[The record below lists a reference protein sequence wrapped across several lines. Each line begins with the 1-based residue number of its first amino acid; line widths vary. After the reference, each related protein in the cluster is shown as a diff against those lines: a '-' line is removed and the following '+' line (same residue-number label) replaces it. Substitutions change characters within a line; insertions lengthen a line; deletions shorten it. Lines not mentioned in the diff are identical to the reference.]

1 MKKILY
7 SLLALAA
14 TVAACTDFAED
25 EKIDFAATD
34 APVVAATVV
43 DDNTVSVSVTPK
55 EGNVY
60 YSYVLIAGPAKAL
73 KAETVLKG
81 NGKGGYGGDAV
92 VDEKKEPVAAVLKAS
107 ETKSVSFQVG
117 GLKSNTAYTL
127 YAVASNSQG
136 VVSKLA
142 TSTALTTDGTAPVL
156 KKYDFQSTA
165 TNLDYVLEFDD
176 PIAFTGKGTVTAHY
190 YARYSKAGADGN
202 LVEYKKAVVPADSLV
217 ISGKNLYVSLDAA
230 EAIPGAIV
238 AISYT
243 EGLVANLVGG
253 RVEAFTD
260 VTVSSK
266 LESKGLVASYK
277 TQPFALGLT
286 EDEPQE
292 GSGIEGGDEEEP
304 EVTSFSDWEELDMV
318 TYSYN
323 KYPLAGVLKAAKL
336 SIETEDANGRVV
348 AYTGKQLKNVNDNK
362 LSVKIDEDP
371 GFGSYVSYKIA
382 AGSIADIFGN
392 TNSEFTAEKL
402 YLCSFGYKLADV
414 LGTYTVTGVAVKYGV
429 PVSYKLVIAETDDAK
444 KGDLL
449 ITNFLGFEGK
459 LYVDFN
465 PDNGTVKIKE
475 GVTFNDKNLV
485 SFNGEGDQLFSIP
498 SPGVLTSDAY
508 VIVLTYEGE
517 DVTGFATDEN
527 GLDVVVA
534 NFRATRD

>member
-73 KAETVLKG
+73 KSETVLKG
-81 NGKGGYGGDAV
+81 GYESDAV
-92 VDEKKEPVAAVLKAS
+92 ANEKKEPVAAVLKAS

-142 TSTALTTDGTAPVL
+142 TSTVVTTDGTAPVRTD
-156 KKYDFQSTA
+156 YHFQSTA
-165 TNLDYVLEFDD
+165 TNLVYELVFDD
-176 PIAFTGKGTVTAHY
+176 PIAFTGQGTVTAHY
-190 YARYSKAGADGN
+190 YAKYSKAGADGN

-260 VTVSSK
+260 VTVNSK

-286 EDEPQE
+286 EDEPKE
-292 GSGIEGGDEEEP
+292 GSGIEGGEEEEP
-304 EVTSFSDWEELDMV
+304 EVTFFSDWEELDMV

-348 AYTGKQLKNVNDNK
+348 AYTGQQLKIAVANK

-382 AGSIADIFGN
+382 AGSIVDIFGN

-402 YLCSFGYKLADV
+402 YFCSYGYKLADV
-414 LGTYTVTGVAVKYGV
+414 LGTYTVTGVAVMDRV

-459 LYVDFN
+459 LYAGFD

-485 SFNGEGDQLFSIP
+485 YFNDDGDQLFSIP
-498 SPGVLTSDAY
+498 SPGVLTSGA
-508 VIVLTYEGE
+508 IVCVLAYEGE
-517 DVTGFATDEN
+517 EVTGFAKDAN
-527 GLDVVVA
+527 GYDVAIA
-534 NFRATRD
+534 NFRATRE

>member
-73 KAETVLKG
+73 KSETVLKG
-81 NGKGGYGGDAV
+81 GYESDAV
-92 VDEKKEPVAAVLKAS
+92 ANEKKEPVAAVLKAS

-142 TSTALTTDGTAPVL
+142 TSTVVTTDGTAPVRTDW
-156 KKYDFQSTA
+156 KFQSTA
-165 TNLDYVLEFDD
+165 TNLVYELVFDD
-176 PIAFTGKGTVTAHY
+176 PIAFTGQGTVTAHY
-190 YARYSKAGADGN
+190 YAKYSKAGADGN

-260 VTVSSK
+260 VTVNSK

-286 EDEPQE
+286 EDEPKE
-292 GSGIEGGDEEEP
+292 GSGIEGGEEEP
-304 EVTSFSDWEELDMV
+304 EVTFFSDWEELDMV

-348 AYTGKQLKNVNDNK
+348 AYTGQQLKIADANK

-382 AGSIADIFGN
+382 AGSIVDIFGN

-402 YLCSFGYKLADV
+402 YFCSYGYKLADV
-414 LGTYTVTGVAVKYGV
+414 LGTYTVTGVAVMDRV

-459 LYVDFN
+459 LYAGFD

-485 SFNGEGDQLFSIP
+485 YFKDDGDQLFSIP
-498 SPGVLTSDAY
+498 SPGVLTSGA
-508 VIVLTYEGE
+508 IVCVLAYEGE
-517 DVTGFATDEN
+517 EVTGFAKDAN
-527 GLDVVVA
+527 GYDVAIA
-534 NFRATRD
+534 NFRATRE

>member
-25 EKIDFAATD
+25 EIIDFAATD

-81 NGKGGYGGDAV
+81 GYESDAV
-92 VDEKKEPVAAVLKAS
+92 ANEKKEPVAAVLKAS

-136 VVSKLA
+136 VVSKVA

-190 YARYSKAGADGN
+190 YARHSKAGADGN

-253 RVEAFTD
+253 RAEAFTD

-266 LESKGLVASYK
+266 LESNGLVASYK

-286 EDEPQE
+286 EDEPKE
-292 GSGIEGGDEEEP
+292 GSDIEGGEEEEP
-304 EVTSFSDWEELDMV
+304 EVKLFSDWEELDMV

-336 SIETEDANGRVV
+336 SIATEDANGRVV
-348 AYTGKQLKNVNDNK
+348 AYTGQQLKIAAANK

-382 AGSIADIFGN
+382 AGSIVDIFGN

-402 YLCSFGYKLADV
+402 YFCSYGYKLADV
-414 LGTYTVTGVAVKYGV
+414 LGTYTVTGVAIKYGV
-429 PVSYKLVIAETDDAK
+429 PVSYKLVIAETDDAEK
-444 KGDLL
+444 
-449 ITNFLGFEGK
+449 
-459 LYVDFN
+459 
-465 PDNGTVKIKE
+465 
-475 GVTFNDKNLV
+475 
-485 SFNGEGDQLFSIP
+485 GDQLFSIP

-508 VIVLTYEGE
+508 VIVLTYEGK
-517 DVTGFATDEN
+517 DVTGFAMDEN
-527 GLDVVVA
+527 GLDVAVA
-534 NFRATRD
+534 NFRATRN

>member
-1 MKKILY
+1 M
-7 SLLALAA
+7 LALAA

-34 APVVAATVV
+34 APIVAATVV

-73 KAETVLKG
+73 KAEAVLKG

-92 VDEKKEPVAAVLKAS
+92 VDEKKEPVVAVLKAS

-142 TSTALTTDGTAPVL
+142 TSTAVTTDGTAPVL
-156 KKYDFQSTA
+156 IKYDFQSTA

-190 YARYSKAGADGN
+190 YARFNVGADGN

-238 AISYT
+238 TISYT

-260 VTVSSK
+260 VTVSAM
-266 LESKGLVASYK
+266 LESDGLLAAYK

-292 GSGIEGGDEEEP
+292 GSGIEGGEEEEP
-304 EVTSFSDWEELDMV
+304 EVTLFSDWKELDMV
-318 TYSYN
+318 TYAYN
-323 KYPLAGVLKAAKL
+323 KYPLAGKLKAAKL

-348 AYTGKQLKNVNDNK
+348 AYTGQQLKVVGRNK

-371 GFGSYVSYKIA
+371 GNGSYVSYKIA
-382 AGSIADIFGN
+382 AGSVVDFFGN

-402 YLCSFGYKLADV
+402 YLCSKLIDV
-414 LGTYTVTGVAVKYGV
+414 LGTYTVTGIGLMTNL

-444 KGDLL
+444 KGNVL

-459 LYVDFN
+459 LYADFD
-465 PDNGTVKIKE
+465 PDGSTLKIHE
-475 GVTFNDKNLV
+475 HDAINDKNKV
-485 SFNGEGDQLFSIP
+485 SFADAGDQLFSMP
-498 SPGVLTSDAY
+498 SPGILTSDAY
-508 VIVLTYEGE
+508 IGVMDYEGDE
-517 DVTGFATDEN
+517 TIGYAKDKEGFDVLIT
-527 GLDVVVA
+527 
-534 NFRATRD
+534 NFRATRE

>member
-34 APVVAATVV
+34 APIVAATVV

-60 YSYVLIAGPAKAL
+60 YSYVLIAGQAKAL

-117 GLKSNTAYTL
+117 GLESNTAYTL

-136 VVSKLA
+136 VVSKVA
-142 TSTALTTDGTAPVL
+142 TSTAVTTDGTAPVL

-253 RVEAFTD
+253 RAEAFTD
-260 VTVSSK
+260 VAVSSK
-266 LESKGLVASYK
+266 LESEGLVASYK

-292 GSGIEGGDEEEP
+292 GSGIGGGEEEEP
-304 EVTSFSDWEELDMV
+304 EVKLFSDWEELDMV

-336 SIETEDANGRVV
+336 SIETEDANGRLV
-348 AYTGKQLKNVNDNK
+348 AYTGKQLKKVNDNK

-402 YLCSFGYKLADV
+402 YFCSFGYKLADV
-414 LGTYTVTGVAVKYGV
+414 LGTYTVTGVAAKYGV
-429 PVSYKLVIAETDDAK
+429 PVSYKLVIAETDDPK

-459 LYVDFN
+459 LYADFD
-465 PDNGTVKIKE
+465 PDNGTVKIYE

-485 SFNGEGDQLFSIP
+485 SFNGAGDQLFSIP

-517 DVTGFATDEN
+517 NVTGFAMDEN

-534 NFRATRD
+534 DFRATRN

>member
-266 LESKGLVASYK
+266 LESEGLVASYK

-336 SIETEDANGRVV
+336 SIATEDANGRVV
-348 AYTGKQLKNVNDNK
+348 AYTGQQLKIAAANK

-382 AGSIADIFGN
+382 AGSIVDIFGN

-402 YLCSFGYKLADV
+402 YFCSYGYKLADV
-414 LGTYTVTGVAVKYGV
+414 LGTYTVTGVAIKYGV
-429 PVSYKLVIAETDDAK
+429 PVSYKLVIAETDDAE

-459 LYVDFN
+459 LYVDFD
-465 PDNGTVKIKE
+465 PDNGTVKIYE
-475 GVTFNDKNLV
+475 GDTFNDKNLV
-485 SFNGEGDQLFSIP
+485 SFNGEGNQLFSIP

-508 VIVLTYEGE
+508 VIVLTYEGK

-527 GLDVVVA
+527 GLDVAVA
-534 NFRATRD
+534 NFRATRN

>member
-43 DDNTVSVSVTPK
+43 DDNTISVSVTPK

-92 VDEKKEPVAAVLKAS
+92 VDEKKEPVAAILKAS

-286 EDEPQE
+286 EDEPKE
-292 GSGIEGGDEEEP
+292 GSGIEGGEEEEP
-304 EVTSFSDWEELDMV
+304 EVTFFSDWEELDMV

-323 KYPLAGVLKAAKL
+323 KYPLAGIKAAKL

-348 AYTGKQLKNVNDNK
+348 AYAGQQLKIAAANK

-371 GFGSYVSYKIA
+371 GYGSYVSYKIA
-382 AGSIADIFGN
+382 AGSIVDIFGN

-402 YLCSFGYKLADV
+402 YFCSYGYKLADV

-449 ITNFLGFEGK
+449 ITNYLGFEGK
-459 LYVDFN
+459 LYAGFD
-465 PDNGTVKIKE
+465 PDNGTVKIRE

-517 DVTGFATDEN
+517 NVTGFATDEN

-534 NFRATRD
+534 NFRATRN

>member
-81 NGKGGYGGDAV
+81 GYESDAV
-92 VDEKKEPVAAVLKAS
+92 ANEKKEPVAAVLKAS

-142 TSTALTTDGTAPVL
+142 TSTAVTTDGTAPVL

-190 YARYSKAGADGN
+190 YARHSKAGADGN

-253 RVEAFTD
+253 RAEAFTD

-286 EDEPQE
+286 EDEPKE
-292 GSGIEGGDEEEP
+292 GSGIEGGEEEEP
-304 EVTSFSDWEELDMV
+304 EVKLFSDWEELDMV

-348 AYTGKQLKNVNDNK
+348 AYTGQQLKIAAANK

-382 AGSIADIFGN
+382 AGSIVDIFGN

-402 YLCSFGYKLADV
+402 YFCSYGYKLADV
-414 LGTYTVTGVAVKYGV
+414 LGTYTVTGVAIKYGV
-429 PVSYKLVIAETDDAK
+429 PVSYKLVIAETDDAE

-459 LYVDFN
+459 LYVDFD

-475 GVTFNDKNLV
+475 GVAFNDKNLV

-508 VIVLTYEGE
+508 VIVLTYEGK

-527 GLDVVVA
+527 GLDVAVA
-534 NFRATRD
+534 NFRATRN

>member
-81 NGKGGYGGDAV
+81 GYESDAV
-92 VDEKKEPVAAVLKAS
+92 ANEKKEPVAAVLKAS

-190 YARYSKAGADGN
+190 YTM
-202 LVEYKKAVVPADSLV
+202 
-217 ISGKNLYVSLDAA
+217 
-230 EAIPGAIV
+230 PGLMLEQT
-238 AISYT
+238 AISWNT
-243 EGLVANLVGG
+243 RKQWFLPTASSFP
-253 RVEAFTD
+253 AKTFTSAL
-260 VTVSSK
+260 TLLK
-266 LESKGLVASYK
+266 L
-277 TQPFALGLT
+277 
-286 EDEPQE
+286 
-292 GSGIEGGDEEEP
+292 
-304 EVTSFSDWEELDMV
+304 
-318 TYSYN
+318 
-323 KYPLAGVLKAAKL
+323 
-336 SIETEDANGRVV
+336 
-348 AYTGKQLKNVNDNK
+348 
-362 LSVKIDEDP
+362 
-371 GFGSYVSYKIA
+371 
-382 AGSIADIFGN
+382 
-392 TNSEFTAEKL
+392 
-402 YLCSFGYKLADV
+402 
-414 LGTYTVTGVAVKYGV
+414 
-429 PVSYKLVIAETDDAK
+429 
-444 KGDLL
+444 
-449 ITNFLGFEGK
+449 
-459 LYVDFN
+459 
-465 PDNGTVKIKE
+465 
-475 GVTFNDKNLV
+475 
-485 SFNGEGDQLFSIP
+485 
-498 SPGVLTSDAY
+498 
-508 VIVLTYEGE
+508 
-517 DVTGFATDEN
+517 
-527 GLDVVVA
+527 
-534 NFRATRD
+534 FREQS

>member
-34 APVVAATVV
+34 APIVAATVV

-81 NGKGGYGGDAV
+81 GYESDAV
-92 VDEKKEPVAAVLKAS
+92 ADEKKAPVAAVLKAS

-142 TSTALTTDGTAPVL
+142 TSTAVTTDGTVPVL
-156 KKYDFQSTA
+156 TEYDFQSTA
-165 TNLDYVLEFDD
+165 TNLDYVLVFDD

-190 YARYSKAGADGN
+190 YARFNVGADGN

-253 RVEAFTD
+253 RAEAFTD

-266 LESKGLVASYK
+266 LESEGLVASYK

-286 EDEPQE
+286 EDEPKE
-292 GSGIEGGDEEEP
+292 GSGIEGGEEEEP
-304 EVTSFSDWEELDMV
+304 KVTSFSDWEELDMV

-323 KYPLAGVLKAAKL
+323 KYPLA
-336 SIETEDANGRVV
+336 D
-348 AYTGKQLKNVNDNK
+348 
-362 LSVKIDEDP
+362 
-371 GFGSYVSYKIA
+371 VSRLPNSLLRQKTRT
-382 AGSIADIFGN
+382 AG
-392 TNSEFTAEKL
+392 
-402 YLCSFGYKLADV
+402 
-414 LGTYTVTGVAVKYGV
+414 
-429 PVSYKLVIAETDDAK
+429 
-444 KGDLL
+444 
-449 ITNFLGFEGK
+449 
-459 LYVDFN
+459 
-465 PDNGTVKIKE
+465 
-475 GVTFNDKNLV
+475 
-485 SFNGEGDQLFSIP
+485 
-498 SPGVLTSDAY
+498 
-508 VIVLTYEGE
+508 
-517 DVTGFATDEN
+517 
-527 GLDVVVA
+527 
-534 NFRATRD
+534 

>member
-81 NGKGGYGGDAV
+81 GYESDAV
-92 VDEKKEPVAAVLKAS
+92 ANEKKEPVAAVLKAS
-107 ETKSVSFQVG
+107 EPKNERFQEG
-117 GLKSNTAYTL
+117 GKKSNTPKTL
-127 YAVASNSQG
+127 KAVASKSQG

-142 TSTALTTDGTAPVL
+142 TSTAVTTDGTAPVL

-253 RVEAFTD
+253 RAEAFTD

-266 LESKGLVASYK
+266 LESEGLVASYK

-286 EDEPQE
+286 EDEPKE
-292 GSGIEGGDEEEP
+292 GSGIEGGEEEEP
-304 EVTSFSDWEELDMV
+304 EVTFFSNWEELDMV

-348 AYTGKQLKNVNDNK
+348 AYTGQQLKIAAANTNK

-459 LYVDFN
+459 LYVDFD
-465 PDNGTVKIKE
+465 PDNGTVKIYE

-534 NFRATRD
+534 NFRATRN

>member
-81 NGKGGYGGDAV
+81 GYESDAV
-92 VDEKKEPVAAVLKAS
+92 ANEKKEPVAAVLKAS

-142 TSTALTTDGTAPVL
+142 TSTAVTTDGTAPVL

-253 RVEAFTD
+253 RAEAFTD

-266 LESKGLVASYK
+266 LESEGLVASYK

-286 EDEPQE
+286 EDEPKE
-292 GSGIEGGDEEEP
+292 GSGIEGGEEEEP
-304 EVTSFSDWEELDMV
+304 EVTFFSNWEELDMV

-348 AYTGKQLKNVNDNK
+348 AYTGQQLKIAAANTNK

-459 LYVDFN
+459 LYVDFD
-465 PDNGTVKIKE
+465 PDNGTVKIYE

-534 NFRATRD
+534 NFRATRN

>member
-25 EKIDFAATD
+25 EVIDFAATD

-81 NGKGGYGGDAV
+81 GYESDAV
-92 VDEKKEPVAAVLKAS
+92 ANEKKEPVAAVLKAS

-142 TSTALTTDGTAPVL
+142 TSTAVTTDGTVPVL
-156 KKYDFQSTA
+156 TKYDFQSTA

-260 VTVSSK
+260 VTVNSK
-266 LESKGLVASYK
+266 LESEGLVASYK
-277 TQPFALGLT
+277 NQPFALGLT

-292 GSGIEGGDEEEP
+292 KSDIEGGEEEEP
-304 EVTSFSDWEELDMV
+304 EVTLFSDWEELDMV

-336 SIETEDANGRVV
+336 SVETEDANGRVV
-348 AYTGKQLKNVNDNK
+348 AYTGQQLKIAAANK

-382 AGSIADIFGN
+382 AGSIVDIFGN

-402 YLCSFGYKLADV
+402 YFCSYGYKLADV
-414 LGTYTVTGVAVKYGV
+414 LGTYTVTGVAIKYGV
-429 PVSYKLVIAETDDAK
+429 PVSYSYKLVIAETDDAE

-459 LYVDFN
+459 LYVDFD
-465 PDNGTVKIKE
+465 PDNGTVKIYE
-475 GVTFNDKNLV
+475 GDTFNDKNLV
-485 SFNGEGDQLFSIP
+485 SFNGEGNQLFSIP

-508 VIVLTYEGE
+508 VIVLTYEGK
-517 DVTGFATDEN
+517 DVTGFAMDEN
-527 GLDVVVA
+527 GLDVAVA
-534 NFRATRD
+534 NFMATRE

>member
-25 EKIDFAATD
+25 EIIDFAATD

-81 NGKGGYGGDAV
+81 GYESDAV
-92 VDEKKEPVAAVLKAS
+92 ANEKKEPVAAVLKAS

-253 RVEAFTD
+253 RAEAFTD

-266 LESKGLVASYK
+266 LESEGLVASYK

-286 EDEPQE
+286 EDEPKE
-292 GSGIEGGDEEEP
+292 GSGIEGGEEEEP
-304 EVTSFSDWEELDMV
+304 EVKFFSDWEELDMV

-348 AYTGKQLKNVNDNK
+348 AYTGQQLKIAAANK

-382 AGSIADIFGN
+382 AGSIVDIFGN

-465 PDNGTVKIKE
+465 PDNGTVKIYE
-475 GVTFNDKNLV
+475 FDTFNAINLV
-485 SFNGEGDQLFSIP
+485 FFNQAGNQLFSIP
-498 SPGVLTSDAY
+498 SPGVLTSDA
-508 VIVLTYEGE
+508 IVCVMTYEGE
-517 DVTGFATDEN
+517 NITGFAMDEN
-527 GLDVVVA
+527 GFDVAVA
-534 NFRATRD
+534 NFKATRG

>member
-60 YSYVLIAGPAKAL
+60 YSYVLIAGPAKEL

-81 NGKGGYGGDAV
+81 GYESDAV
-92 VDEKKEPVAAVLKAS
+92 ANEKKEPVAAVLKAS

-142 TSTALTTDGTAPVL
+142 TSTAVTTDGTVPVL
-156 KKYDFQSTA
+156 TEYDFQSTA
-165 TNLDYVLEFDD
+165 TNLDYVLVFDD

-190 YARYSKAGADGN
+190 YARHSKAGADGN

-253 RVEAFTD
+253 RAEAFTD
-260 VTVSSK
+260 VAVSSK
-266 LESKGLVASYK
+266 LESEGLVASYK

-304 EVTSFSDWEELDMV
+304 EVTFFSDWEELDMV

-323 KYPLAGVLKAAKL
+323 KYPLAGIKAAKL

-348 AYTGKQLKNVNDNK
+348 AYTGQQLKIAAANK

-402 YLCSFGYKLADV
+402 YFCSYGYKLADV
-414 LGTYTVTGVAVKYGV
+414 LGTYTVTGVGLTTGL

-459 LYVDFN
+459 LYVDFD
-465 PDNGTVKIKE
+465 PDNGTVKIYE
-475 GVTFNDKNLV
+475 GDPINGEVLV
-485 SFNGEGDQLFSIP
+485 SFNGEGNQLFSIP

-508 VIVLTYEGE
+508 VLVLTYEGE
-517 DVTGFATDEN
+517 DITGFAKDNN
-527 GLDVVVA
+527 GYDVAIA
-534 NFRATRD
+534 NFRATRE

>member
-1 MKKILY
+1 M
-7 SLLALAA
+7 LALAA

-81 NGKGGYGGDAV
+81 GYESDAV
-92 VDEKKEPVAAVLKAS
+92 ANEKKEPVAAVLKAS

-142 TSTALTTDGTAPVL
+142 TSTAVTTDGTVPVL
-156 KKYDFQSTA
+156 TKYDFQSTA

-190 YARYSKAGADGN
+190 YARHSKAGADGN

-253 RVEAFTD
+253 RAEAFTD

-266 LESKGLVASYK
+266 LESEGLVASYK

-286 EDEPQE
+286 EDEPKE
-292 GSGIEGGDEEEP
+292 GSGIEGGEEEEP
-304 EVTSFSDWEELDMV
+304 EVKLFSDWEELDMV

-348 AYTGKQLKNVNDNK
+348 AYTGQQLKIAAANK

-371 GFGSYVSYKIA
+371 GYGSYVSYKIA
-382 AGSIADIFGN
+382 AGSVVDFFGN

-402 YLCSFGYKLADV
+402 YLCSKLIDV
-414 LGTYTVTGVAVKYGV
+414 LGTYTVTGIGLMTNL
-429 PVSYKLVIAETDDAK
+429 PVSYKLVIAETDDAN
-444 KGDLL
+444 KGNVL

-459 LYVDFN
+459 LYADFD
-465 PDNGTVKIKE
+465 PDGSTLKIHE
-475 GVTFNDKNLV
+475 HDAINDKNKV
-485 SFNGEGDQLFSIP
+485 SFADAGDQLFSMP
-498 SPGVLTSDAY
+498 SPGILTSDAY
-508 VIVLTYEGE
+508 IGVMDYEGDE
-517 DVTGFATDEN
+517 TIGYAKDKEGFDVLIT
-527 GLDVVVA
+527 
-534 NFRATRD
+534 NFRATRN

>member
-81 NGKGGYGGDAV
+81 GYESDAV
-92 VDEKKEPVAAVLKAS
+92 ADEKKAPVAAVLKAS

-156 KKYDFQSTA
+156 IKYDFQSTT

-190 YARYSKAGADGN
+190 YARYSEAGADGN

-266 LESKGLVASYK
+266 LESEGLVASYK

-286 EDEPQE
+286 EDEPKE
-292 GSGIEGGDEEEP
+292 GRGIEGGEEEEP
-304 EVTSFSDWEELDMV
+304 EVKLFSDWEELDMV

-348 AYTGKQLKNVNDNK
+348 AYTGQQLKIAAANK

-382 AGSIADIFGN
+382 AGSIVDIFGN

-402 YLCSFGYKLADV
+402 YFCSYGYKLADV
-414 LGTYTVTGVAVKYGV
+414 LGTYTVTGVAT
-429 PVSYKLVIAETDDAK
+429 SMECLF
-444 KGDLL
+444 L
-449 ITNFLGFEGK
+449 TN
-459 LYVDFN
+459 
-465 PDNGTVKIKE
+465 
-475 GVTFNDKNLV
+475 
-485 SFNGEGDQLFSIP
+485 S
-498 SPGVLTSDAY
+498 
-508 VIVLTYEGE
+508 
-517 DVTGFATDEN
+517 
-527 GLDVVVA
+527 
-534 NFRATRD
+534 

>member
-43 DDNTVSVSVTPK
+43 DDNTISVSVTPK

-81 NGKGGYGGDAV
+81 GYESDAV
-92 VDEKKEPVAAVLKAS
+92 ADEKKEPVAAVLKAS

-142 TSTALTTDGTAPVL
+142 TSTAVTTDGTAPVL
-156 KKYDFQSTA
+156 TKYDFQSTA

-260 VTVSSK
+260 VAVSSK
-266 LESKGLVASYK
+266 LKSEGLVASYK

-292 GSGIEGGDEEEP
+292 GSGIEGGEEEEP
-304 EVTSFSDWEELDMV
+304 EVTLFSDWEELDMV

-323 KYPLAGVLKAAKL
+323 KYPLAGVLKAAL

-348 AYTGKQLKNVNDNK
+348 AYTGKQLKVVGNNE

-402 YLCSFGYKLADV
+402 YFCSYGYKLADV
-414 LGTYTVTGVAVKYGV
+414 LGTYTVTGVAAKYGV
-429 PVSYKLVIAETDDAK
+429 PVSYKLVIVETDDAK

-459 LYVDFN
+459 LYADFD

-485 SFNGEGDQLFSIP
+485 SFNGAGDQLFSIP

-517 DVTGFATDEN
+517 DVTGFAMDEN

-534 NFRATRD
+534 DFRAIRE

>member
-73 KAETVLKG
+73 KSETVLKG
-81 NGKGGYGGDAV
+81 GYESDAV
-92 VDEKKEPVAAVLKAS
+92 ANEKKEPVAAVLKAS

-142 TSTALTTDGTAPVL
+142 TSTVVTTDGTAPVRTDW
-156 KKYDFQSTA
+156 DFQSTA
-165 TNLDYVLEFDD
+165 TNLDYVLVFDD
-176 PIAFTGKGTVTAHY
+176 PIAFTGQGTVTAHY
-190 YARYSKAGADGN
+190 YAKYSKAGADGN

-217 ISGKNLYVSLDAA
+217 ISGNLLYVSLDAA
-230 EAIPGAIV
+230 EAIPGALV
-238 AISYT
+238 TISYT

-253 RVEAFTD
+253 RVEALTD
-260 VTVSSK
+260 VAVNAK
-266 LESKGLVASYK
+266 GESDGLMAAYK

-292 GSGIEGGDEEEP
+292 GSGIGGDEDEEEP
-304 EVTSFSDWEELDMV
+304 KVTFFSDWEELDMV

-323 KYPLAGVLKAAKL
+323 KYPLAGKLKAAKL

-348 AYTGKQLKNVNDNK
+348 SYTGQQFKIADANK

-371 GFGSYVSYKIA
+371 GYGSYVSYKIA
-382 AGSIADIFGN
+382 EGSVVDIFGN
-392 TNSEFTAEKL
+392 VNSEFTAAKL
-402 YLCSFGYKLADV
+402 YFCSYGYKLADV
-414 LGTYTVTGVAVKYGV
+414 LGTYTVTGVDVKYGV

-459 LYVDFN
+459 LYAGFD

-485 SFNGEGDQLFSIP
+485 SFNGDGDQLFSIP

-508 VIVLTYEGE
+508 VFVLTYEGE
-517 DVTGFATDEN
+517 DVTGFAKDEN
-527 GLDVVVA
+527 GLDVAVA
-534 NFRATRD
+534 DFRATRN

>member
-25 EKIDFAATD
+25 EKIDFAATE

-43 DDNTVSVSVTPK
+43 DDNTISVSVTPK

-81 NGKGGYGGDAV
+81 NGKGGYSGDAV

-253 RVEAFTD
+253 RAEAFTD

-266 LESKGLVASYK
+266 LESEGLVASYK

-292 GSGIEGGDEEEP
+292 GSGIGGGEEEEP

-414 LGTYTVTGVAVKYGV
+414 LGTYTVTGVGLQTGL
-429 PVSYKLVIAETDDAK
+429 PVSYKLVIAETDDAE

-465 PDNGTVKIKE
+465 PDNGTVKIYE
-475 GVTFNDKNLV
+475 GDTFNDKNLV
-485 SFNGEGDQLFSIP
+485 SFNGEGDQLFIMP

-508 VIVLTYEGE
+508 VLVLTYEGKE
-517 DVTGFATDEN
+517 ITGVATDEN
-527 GLDVVVA
+527 GYNVMIAD
-534 NFRATRD
+534 FRATRN

>member
-1 MKKILY
+1 M
-7 SLLALAA
+7 LALAA

-34 APVVAATVV
+34 APVVVATVV

-81 NGKGGYGGDAV
+81 GYESDAV

-117 GLKSNTAYTL
+117 GLKSNTAYTI

-136 VVSKLA
+136 VVSKVA
-142 TSTALTTDGTAPVL
+142 TSTAVTTDGTAPVL
-156 KKYDFQSTA
+156 IKYDFQSTA
-165 TNLDYVLEFDD
+165 TNLDYLLEFDD

-190 YARYSKAGADGN
+190 YAMFNVGADGN
-202 LVEYKKAVVPADSLV
+202 LVEYKQAVVPADSLV

-253 RVEAFTD
+253 RVEAFTE
-260 VTVSSK
+260 VAVNSK

-292 GSGIEGGDEEEP
+292 KSDIEGGGEEEEP
-304 EVTSFSDWEELDMV
+304 EVKLFGDWKELDMV
-318 TYSYN
+318 TYAYN

-348 AYTGKQLKNVNDNK
+348 AYTGQQLKVVGRNK

-371 GFGSYVSYKIA
+371 GNGSYVSYKIA
-382 AGSIADIFGN
+382 AGSVVDFFGN

-402 YLCSFGYKLADV
+402 YLCSKLIDV
-414 LGTYTVTGVAVKYGV
+414 LGTYTVTGIGLMTNL

-444 KGDLL
+444 KGNVL

-459 LYVDFN
+459 LYADFD
-465 PDNGTVKIKE
+465 PDGSTLKIHE
-475 GVTFNDKNLV
+475 HDAINDKNKV
-485 SFNGEGDQLFSIP
+485 SFADAGDQLFSMP
-498 SPGVLTSDAY
+498 SPGILTSDAY
-508 VIVLTYEGE
+508 IGVMDYEGDE
-517 DVTGFATDEN
+517 TIGYAKDKEGFDVLIT
-527 GLDVVVA
+527 
-534 NFRATRD
+534 NFRATRN

>member
-55 EGNVY
+55 EGTVY

-136 VVSKLA
+136 VVSKVA

-190 YARYSKAGADGN
+190 YARNSKAGADGN

-253 RVEAFTD
+253 RAEAFTD

-266 LESKGLVASYK
+266 LESEGLVASYK

-286 EDEPQE
+286 EDEPKE
-292 GSGIEGGDEEEP
+292 GSGIEGGEEEEP

-318 TYSYN
+318 TYAYN
-323 KYPLAGVLKAAKL
+323 KYPLAGVLNTAKL

-348 AYTGKQLKNVNDNK
+348 AYTGKQLKKVNDNK

-414 LGTYTVTGVAVKYGV
+414 LGTYTVTGVGLTTGL

-459 LYVDFN
+459 FYADFD
-465 PDNGTVKIKE
+465 PDNGTVKIYEFSKIDDKYL
-475 GVTFNDKNLV
+475 VFFNKA
-485 SFNGEGDQLFSIP
+485 GDQLFSIP

-508 VIVLTYEGE
+508 VLVVTYEGNNL
-517 DVTGFATDEN
+517 TGYAKDEN
-527 GLDVVVA
+527 GYDVA
-534 NFRATRD
+534 IENFRATRE

>member
-34 APVVAATVV
+34 APVVASTVV

-81 NGKGGYGGDAV
+81 GYESDAV
-92 VDEKKEPVAAVLKAS
+92 ADEKKAPVAAVLKAS

-142 TSTALTTDGTAPVL
+142 TSTAVTTDGTVPVL

-190 YARYSKAGADGN
+190 YARFNVGADGN

-266 LESKGLVASYK
+266 LESEGLVASYK

-292 GSGIEGGDEEEP
+292 GSGIGGGEEEEP

-348 AYTGKQLKNVNDNK
+348 AYTGKQLKKVNDNK

-508 VIVLTYEGE
+508 VIVLTYEGAN
-517 DVTGFATDEN
+517 VTGFATDEN

-534 NFRATRD
+534 DFRATRN

>member
-25 EKIDFAATD
+25 EKIDFAATE

-43 DDNTVSVSVTPK
+43 DDNTISVSVTPK

-81 NGKGGYGGDAV
+81 NGKGGYSGDAV

-202 LVEYKKAVVPADSLV
+202 LVEYKKSVVPADSLV

-253 RVEAFTD
+253 RAEAFTD

-266 LESKGLVASYK
+266 LESEGLVASYK

-292 GSGIEGGDEEEP
+292 GSGIGGGEEEEP
-304 EVTSFSDWEELDMV
+304 EVKLFSDWEELDMV

-323 KYPLAGVLKAAKL
+323 KYPLAGVLKAAL

-348 AYTGKQLKNVNDNK
+348 AYTGKQLKKVNDNK

-382 AGSIADIFGN
+382 AGSIVDIFGN

-402 YLCSFGYKLADV
+402 YFCSYGYKLADV
-414 LGTYTVTGVAVKYGV
+414 LGTYTVTGVAIKYGV
-429 PVSYKLVIAETDDAK
+429 PVSYKLVIAETDDAE

-459 LYVDFN
+459 LYVDFD
-465 PDNGTVKIKE
+465 PDNGTVKIYE
-475 GVTFNDKNLV
+475 GDTFNDKNLV
-485 SFNGEGDQLFSIP
+485 SFNGEGNQLFSIP

-508 VIVLTYEGE
+508 VIVLTYEGK

-527 GLDVVVA
+527 GLDVAVA
-534 NFRATRD
+534 NFRATRN

>member
-25 EKIDFAATD
+25 EKIDFAATE

-43 DDNTVSVSVTPK
+43 DDNTISVSVTPK

-81 NGKGGYGGDAV
+81 NGKGGYSGDAV
-92 VDEKKEPVAAVLKAS
+92 VDEKKEPVAAILKAS

-142 TSTALTTDGTAPVL
+142 TSTAVTTDGTAPVL
-156 KKYDFQSTA
+156 TKYDFQSTS

-190 YARYSKAGADGN
+190 YARHSKAGADGN

-243 EGLVANLVGG
+243 EGIVANLVGG
-253 RVEAFTD
+253 RAEAFTD

-286 EDEPQE
+286 EDEPKE
-292 GSGIEGGDEEEP
+292 GSGIEGGEEEEP
-304 EVTSFSDWEELDMV
+304 EVKLFSDWEELDMV

-323 KYPLAGVLKAAKL
+323 KYPLAGIKAAKL

-348 AYTGKQLKNVNDNK
+348 AYTGQQLKIAAANK

-382 AGSIADIFGN
+382 AGSIVDIFGN

-402 YLCSFGYKLADV
+402 YFCSYGYKLADV
-414 LGTYTVTGVAVKYGV
+414 LGTYTVTGVAIKYGV
-429 PVSYKLVIAETDDAK
+429 PVSYKLVIAETDDAE

-459 LYVDFN
+459 LYVDFD
-465 PDNGTVKIKE
+465 PDNGTVKIYE
-475 GVTFNDKNLV
+475 GDTFNDKNLV
-485 SFNGEGDQLFSIP
+485 SFNGEGNQLFSIP

-508 VIVLTYEGE
+508 VIVLTYEGK

-527 GLDVVVA
+527 GLDVAVA
-534 NFRATRD
+534 NFRATRE

>member
-73 KAETVLKG
+73 NAETVLKG
-81 NGKGGYGGDAV
+81 GYESDAV
-92 VDEKKEPVAAVLKAS
+92 ANEKKDPVAAVLKAS

-142 TSTALTTDGTAPVL
+142 TSTAVTTDGTVPVL
-156 KKYDFQSTA
+156 TEYDFQSTA
-165 TNLDYVLEFDD
+165 TNLDYVLVFDD

-190 YARYSKAGADGN
+190 YARNSKAGADGN

-253 RVEAFTD
+253 RAEAFTD

-266 LESKGLVASYK
+266 LESEGLVASYK

-292 GSGIEGGDEEEP
+292 GSGIEGGEEEEP
-304 EVTSFSDWEELDMV
+304 EVKFFSNWEELDMV

-348 AYTGKQLKNVNDNK
+348 AYTGQQLKIAAANK
-362 LSVKIDEDP
+362 LSVKIDYDP

-382 AGSIADIFGN
+382 AGSIVDIFGN

-402 YLCSFGYKLADV
+402 YFCSYGYKLADV
-414 LGTYTVTGVAVKYGV
+414 LGTYTVTGVAIKYGV
-429 PVSYKLVIAETDDAK
+429 PVSYKLVIAETDDVE

-459 LYVDFN
+459 LYVDFD
-465 PDNGTVKIKE
+465 PDNGTVKIYE
-475 GVTFNDKNLV
+475 GDTFNDKNLV
-485 SFNGEGDQLFSIP
+485 SFNGEGNQLFSIP

-508 VIVLTYEGE
+508 VIVLTYEGK
-517 DVTGFATDEN
+517 DVTGFAMDEN
-527 GLDVVVA
+527 GLDVAVA
-534 NFRATRD
+534 NFRATRN

>member
-34 APVVAATVV
+34 APVVAAAVV

-81 NGKGGYGGDAV
+81 GYESDAV
-92 VDEKKEPVAAVLKAS
+92 ADEKKEPVAAVLKAS

-142 TSTALTTDGTAPVL
+142 TSTAVTTDGTAPVL
-156 KKYDFQSTA
+156 TKYDFQSTA

-260 VTVSSK
+260 VAVSSK
-266 LESKGLVASYK
+266 LKSEGLVASYK

-292 GSGIEGGDEEEP
+292 GSGIEGGEEEEP
-304 EVTSFSDWEELDMV
+304 EVTLFSDWEELDMV

-323 KYPLAGVLKAAKL
+323 KYPLAGVLKAAL

-348 AYTGKQLKNVNDNK
+348 AYTGKQLKKVNDNK

-414 LGTYTVTGVAVKYGV
+414 LGTYTVTGVAAKYGV

-444 KGDLL
+444 KGNVL

-459 LYVDFN
+459 LYADFD

-485 SFNGEGDQLFSIP
+485 SFNGEGDQLFSMP

-517 DVTGFATDEN
+517 SVTGFAMDEN

-534 NFRATRD
+534 DFRATRE

>member
-81 NGKGGYGGDAV
+81 GYESDAV
-92 VDEKKEPVAAVLKAS
+92 ANEKKEPVAAVLKAS

-142 TSTALTTDGTAPVL
+142 TSTAVTTDGTVPVL

-190 YARYSKAGADGN
+190 YARFNVGADGN

-266 LESKGLVASYK
+266 LESEGLVASYK

-292 GSGIEGGDEEEP
+292 GSGIGGGEEEEP

-348 AYTGKQLKNVNDNK
+348 AYTGKQLKKVNDNK

-508 VIVLTYEGE
+508 VIVLTYEGD

-534 NFRATRD
+534 DFRATRN